1 MSAMP
6 KPWIAVILSFFVT
19 PLSMLYVGRAR
30 WALTYLLILLSVGV
44 WSLLNPSHGLLASV
58 FQIAFVC
65 VVACHAYRVVKKEQG
80 QYQRPFYSQWRWL
93 VLAVV
98 VAILFFA
105 LFRAFL
111 LEPFRISSG
120 AMLPTLPIGS
130 KVVVQKW
137 GYGNYGTYGIRLI
150 RLPIAETLSRG
161 DIVVFEFPRERKQ
174 SYVKR
179 LIGLPGDRVA
189 YRKNELFINGKAAGR
204 ISLNDFF
211 DESSVTYIPAWQ
223 EELNGTKFSVLE
235 KTDGANPSPAP
246 LDFPMRDKCMFDVN
260 GFECSVPQGHFFMM
274 GDNRDNS
281 FDSRFWGFVQADH
294 IIGKVIYIAH

>member
-1 MSAMP
+1 MP

-44 WSLLNPSHGLLASV
+44 WSLLNPSYGLFVSI
-58 FQIAFVC
+58 FQIIFVC
-65 VVACHAYRVVKKEQG
+65 VVACHAYKVAKKELG
-80 QYQRPFYSQWRWL
+80 QNQRPFYSQWSWL

-98 VAILFFA
+98 VGLLFFT

-111 LEPFRISSG
+111 LEPFRISTG

-130 KVVVQKW
+130 KAIVQKW
-137 GYGNYGTYGIRLI
+137 GYGNYGTYGIRLMS
-150 RLPIAETLSRG
+150 LPVAEILNRG

-179 LIGLPGDRVA
+179 LIGLPGDRVI
-189 YRKNELFINGKAAGR
+189 YRKKELSINGRVAGR
-204 ISLNDFF
+204 MALNDFF

-223 EELNGTKFSVLE
+223 EVLNDTKYSILV
-235 KTDGANPSPAP
+235 KTDGVNPLPAP
-246 LDFPMRDKCMFDVN
+246 LEFPLREKCIFDVD
-260 GFECSVPQGHFFMM
+260 GFECSVPPGHFFMM

-281 FDSRFWGFVQADH
+281 FDSRFWGFVPSDH
-294 IIGKVIYIAH
+294 IVGKVIYIAR